1 MRGFSQTAMKT
12 IFTKNNW
19 NLEELT
25 YAYSYRFEETPAFIQ
40 KEDCVENTKNP
51 DAVYGFDNISL
62 LSRKKFGPG
71 TKLSTR
77 CAFEDLGAPLLV
89 IADKLE
95 TDPRGVVRYGDYLEV
110 VLWKNGVNVWRM
122 WMEHGEVTWKQL
134 MGVEFAVSEHDIH
147 TLSVTIEK
155 DTLHIRADDHIM
167 QLCIDQM
174 YDSYHLGINA
184 CEGINRFYDLEIE

>member
-1 MRGFSQTAMKT
+1 MNITFA
-12 IFTKNNW
+12 NNTW
-19 NLEELT
+19 NLDHLT

-40 KEDCVENTKNP
+40 KEDCIENKQNP

-62 LSRKKFGPG
+62 L
-71 TKLSTR
+71 TKVSFSDSVRLRTR

-95 TDPRGVVRYGDYLEV
+95 TDQRGIQRYGDYLEV

-122 WMEHGEVTWKQL
+122 FYDGNEVTWKQL
-134 MGVEFAVSEHDIH
+134 MGVEFPVSEHEIH

-155 DTLHIRADDHIM
+155 DTLHIQADDRTM
-167 QLCIDQM
+167 QLYIDHM

-184 CEGINRFYDLEIE
+184 CEGINRFYDLEIQKL